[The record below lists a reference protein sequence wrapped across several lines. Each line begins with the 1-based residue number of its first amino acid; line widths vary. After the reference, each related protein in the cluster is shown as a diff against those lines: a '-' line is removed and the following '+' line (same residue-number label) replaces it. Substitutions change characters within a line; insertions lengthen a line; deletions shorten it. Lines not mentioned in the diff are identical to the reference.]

1 MLPQRRSPEAMTS
14 WFSGQIFVQHRIE
27 DCGGALKIARL
38 NRQRFI
44 ADFSIGMFEYFVDE
58 GTKLHL
64 VETLR
69 WFFQRFQ
76 TKQAFGKEA
85 VGAHAILIELAS
97 APQAVRAKQLGHNL
111 DQRGSREMTRI
122 AIVCESRRT
131 PTCLDAP
138 TAQCVDPRP
147 ADSILRDKPV
157 MHSGCFRREVIVN
170 LLSQCD

>member
-1 MLPQRRSPEAMTS
+1 MLPQRRSPEAMTT
-14 WFSGQIFVQHRIE
+14 WRGRQIFVQHRIE
-27 DCGGALKIARL
+27 DNCGALKIARL
-38 NRQRFI
+38 NRQRLI

-122 AIVCESRRT
+122 AIVCEGRRT
-131 PTCLDAP
+131 SARFDAP
-138 TAQCVDPRP
+138 AAQCVNPRP
-147 ADSILRDKPV
+147 PGSIFRDQPV
-157 MHSGCFRREVIVN
+157 MHGGCFW
-170 LLSQCD
+170 

>member
-85 VGAHAILIELAS
+85 VGAHAILIELPS
-97 APQAVRAKQLGHNL
+97 APQAARPKQPPPNPPPPP
-111 DQRGSREMTRI
+111 SRQMPRI
-122 AIVCESRRT
+122 T
-131 PTCLDAP
+131 
-138 TAQCVDPRP
+138 
-147 ADSILRDKPV
+147 IL
-157 MHSGCFRREVIVN
+157 S
-170 LLSQCD
+170 